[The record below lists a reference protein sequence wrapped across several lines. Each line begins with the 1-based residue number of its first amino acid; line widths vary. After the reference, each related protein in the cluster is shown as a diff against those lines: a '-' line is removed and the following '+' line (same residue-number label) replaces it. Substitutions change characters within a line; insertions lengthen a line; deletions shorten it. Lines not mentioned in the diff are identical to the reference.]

1 MGLIVQFVNLNKINN
16 KLVNV
21 EENYGSI
28 QNQLDLIGNK
38 IPSTLDNSEFLNLTF
53 AIPKYRFKE
62 NSMDLKVNLSLV
74 EYSNDTEVSIE
85 ILDEIYPLTEDE
97 QNNYSKVVTIPLAN
111 HYYGNILIVRNGTTV
126 TIPFYDSG
134 ATVIQG
140 LVRGGVS
147 DATIMDKDIV
157 SKMHSTQPV
166 CYESCIIEENSMGRL
181 EFVNNYSIDEM
192 EWIIKDDN
200 DVEVLRGS
208 AESVESTE
216 LNDTT
221 KTVVI
226 FNEAI
231 DVLKKDALYSIYYR
245 AIYDDSYVIEILV
258 GKLQVSKDAASFMEV
273 DPILFMEAIK

>member
-126 TIPFYDSG
+126 
-134 ATVIQG
+134 IQG

-147 DATIMDKDIV
+147 DATIVDKDIV

-258 GKLQVSKDAASFMEV
+258 GKLQVSKDAASFLEV